1 MLDVLQRQ
9 HKLVV
14 EYEKAGLEKK
24 DVLPEVARSLADEGR
39 VLCFDEF
46 QVTDIVT
53 AMILRGLL
61 ERLMGFGVV
70 CIMTSK

>member
-1 MLDVLQRQ
+1 MAESESIPDT
-9 HKLVV
+9 
-14 EYEKAGLEKK
+14 
-24 DVLPEVARSLADEGR
+24 
-39 VLCFDEF
+39 

-53 AMILRGLL
+53 AMILRQLL